1 MLVHLLMRK
10 TLLIGGI
17 AVIILI
23 AGALFYFKFRKLDDF
38 QPQIKAKL
46 QKVVHDAS
54 DGLYK
59 LEVEKINADVVNS
72 RIILSNLHITYDSL
86 VYNRM
91 KEAKKAPA
99 DVFDIRLNSL
109 AIDGLT
115 PADLIK
121 KRDIRLNILLLENPS
136 VHVYHHHLD
145 YERPK
150 KGTNVSAL
158 IEKEIGSFGLNDLSL
173 RDVDFVY
180 HNQGS
185 KVQTTLSK
193 LNVSLK
199 DILINQ
205 DTERDTSRF
214 LYAKDATID
223 LKNFTHKTADSLY
236 TFILDSITVF
246 AARSELKVQSLKVQ
260 PRISKANYAKVMKAR
275 QDRYDV
281 QVNNLKLE
289 DVAWWTLLAGDGFY
303 AGKATISGAAL
314 EVYSDRTIPLGKS
327 KKVRYPHQQLFAS
340 DMAIGIKDIK
350 VRNLD
355 VTFMERNP
363 ETMQRGE
370 ITFNNTSASISNVTN
385 IPSWVARNG
394 MMKIDAD
401 TRFMNEG
408 RLKAGFRFN
417 LKQQKE
423 GVFSVYADL
432 GPMSGLTLNRATKP
446 LAAVEIRTA
455 RISRLRVDIN
465 GNYKDSRGK
474 ILLTYQDLK
483 VDVLKKANDG
493 TLKKRGLITF
503 IANNFKINESNPK
516 KGEKA
521 QAVDAYYQR
530 PPQKS
535 FFTLIWKTILE
546 GVKESAGM

>member
-1 MLVHLLMRK
+1 MRRNI
-10 TLLIGGI
+10 LIAGTAI
-17 AVIILI
+17 IILI
-23 AGALFYFKFRKLDDF
+23 AGALLYFKFRKLDDF
-38 QPQIKAKL
+38 EPQIKAKL

-54 DGLYK
+54 GGLYK

-72 RIILSNLHITYDSL
+72 RIILSKVRISYDSV
-86 VYNRM
+86 VYKRM
-91 KEAKKAPA
+91 REAKDAPA
-99 DVFDIRLNSL
+99 DVFHIALNSL

-121 KRDIRLNILLLENPS
+121 KRDIRLNILMIEQPS
-136 VHVYHHHLD
+136 VHVYHHKLD

-150 KGTNVSAL
+150 KSTNVSSL
-158 IEKEIGSFGLNDLSL
+158 IEKEIGSFGLNSL
-173 RDVDFVY
+173 TLKDVDFVY

-185 KVQTTLSK
+185 KIQTSLSN
-193 LNVSLK
+193 LNVSLD
-199 DILINQ
+199 DILINEE
-205 DTERDTSRF
+205 TERDTTRF
-214 LYAKDATID
+214 LYAKDATIG

-246 AARSELKVQSLKVQ
+246 AARNELRVQSLKVQ
-260 PRISKANYAKVMKAR
+260 PRVSKANYAKVVKAR

-281 QVNNLKLE
+281 NVKNVVME
-289 DVAWWTLLAGDGFY
+289 DIRWWTLLAGDGIY
-303 AGKATISGAAL
+303 AGNGSITGGNL
-314 EVYSDRTIPLGKS
+314 EVYSDRTIPVGKG
-327 KKVRYPHQQLFAS
+327 KKVRYPHQQLFES

-350 VRNLD
+350 VKNLD

-370 ITFNNTSASISNVTN
+370 INFVNTSASISNVTN

-394 MMKIDAD
+394 MLSIDAD

-408 RLKAGFRFN
+408 KLKAGFRFN
-417 LKQQKE
+417 LKRQKE

-446 LAAVEIRTA
+446 LAAVEIKQA
-455 RISRLRVDIN
+455 KISRLRVDIN
-465 GNYKDSRGK
+465 GDYKVGRGK
-474 ILLTYQDLK
+474 VLLTYHDLK
-483 VDVLKKANDG
+483 VDVLKKADDG
-493 TLKKRGLITF
+493 SLKKRGLITF
-503 IANNFKINESNPK
+503 IANNFKINEQNPK
-516 KGEKA
+516 KDEKA

-535 FFTLIWKTILE
+535 FFTLIWKTILA
-546 GVKESAGM
+546 GVKESAGL